1 MFSLLGICLFQ
12 VVLEGVVGNG
22 IRGDIAVDDLFFIDE
37 EECQVKYG
45 TG

>member
-12 VVLEGVVGNG
+12 VVLEGVVNG